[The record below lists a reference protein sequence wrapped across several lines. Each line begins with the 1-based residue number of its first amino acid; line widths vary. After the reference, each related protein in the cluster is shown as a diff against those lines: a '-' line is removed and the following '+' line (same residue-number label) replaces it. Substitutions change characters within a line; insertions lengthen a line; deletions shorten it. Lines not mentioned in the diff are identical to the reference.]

1 MHDDGVCGLI
11 LVNVCGFVVMGGWKR
26 GCGININ
33 GSGGVKSSY
42 DKQNLS
48 YEISLTY

>member
-33 GSGGVKSSY
+33 GSGGEELRIERVI
-42 DKQNLS
+42 N
-48 YEISLTY
+48 